1 MVSFEVS
8 PPVPKPYL
16 LNRPSGVYARFLVPV
31 DLRERI
37 GSRFLVRPLRALPG
51 DEARLVASSL
61 ALLLSKAFEALR
73 RGEAVG
79 DIDKLLSNAL
89 NALNSGRAKT
99 WEVEG
104 VTPDG
109 RAFRITTDGTPADNE
124 SGERALAQ
132 MSGTAPSAQAPTT
145 PQVSK
150 RPTSPLLSKAA
161 ADYLGDLERAVTS
174 GGLADKTHTE
184 SAHSLRILAG
194 VLEADKPVSNI
205 GADDMRAFFDVA
217 MVWPAHAWKRKPYK
231 DKTVKE
237 VAKLA
242 KQNDEPLPSPF
253 TVEKHR
259 QRLAAFFNH
268 LIRAG
273 VLEKNPVHGV
283 AGLMAPDL
291 EEDSGRPFTGEE
303 LRIIFDEAKFATWAK
318 KYPHRW
324 FGSMLGLH
332 SGARITEV
340 AQLEVSDIECVEGIW
355 GFSIRPSRPK
365 GKRVKNKQSRR
376 FVPIADAIL
385 SAGFLDYVEEVKA
398 EGHVRLFPN
407 LPNSGSGYG
416 VQMSKQFCT
425 YLRKQGIEEE
435 GSGYH
440 YFRHTIASFL
450 DGKVSEKT
458 IVSITGHKRQGAG
471 DESSILND
479 FYIKKTLVER
489 KAAVDLFKT
498 GITLPTYIKGQF
510 KHALRDAKK
519 VKIAM

>member
-1 MVSFEVS
+1 
-8 PPVPKPYL
+8 VPKPYL
-16 LNRPSGVYARFLVPV
+16 LNRPSGAYARFLVPA

-37 GSRFLVRPLRALPG
+37 GSRFVVRALHALHG
-51 DEARLVASSL
+51 DEARLVASTL

-79 DIDKLLSNAL
+79 DIDKLLSNAID
-89 NALNSGRAKT
+89 ALKSGKAKT

-104 VTPDG
+104 ITPDG
-109 RAFRITTDGTPADNE
+109 RPFRVTTNGTFDDNA
-124 SGERALAQ
+124 SGERVVAQ
-132 MSGTAPSAQAPTT
+132 MSGTVPSTLPTTTAPAIQAPASNSLHAS
-145 PQVSK
+145 QVALA
-150 RPTSPLLSKAA
+150 PLLSKATT
-161 ADYLGDLERAVTS
+161 DYLSDLERAVSS
-174 GGLADKTHTE
+174 GGLVDKTHTE

-194 VLEADKPVSNI
+194 VLETDKPVSHIN
-205 GADDMRAFFDVA
+205 ADDMRAFFDVV
-217 MVWPAHAWKRKPYK
+217 MVWPAHAWKRQPYK
-231 DKTVKE
+231 GKTVKE
-237 VAKLA
+237 VARLA
-242 KQNDEPLPSPF
+242 REQGEPLPSPF

-283 AGLMAPDL
+283 AGLVAPDP
-291 EEDSGRPFTGEE
+291 EEDSGRPFTDEE
-303 LRIIFDEAKFATWAK
+303 LGIIFEQSTFAKWAK

-324 FGSMLGLH
+324 LGTMLGLH

-340 AQLEVSDIECVEGIW
+340 AQLEVSDVECVEGIW

-376 FVPIADAIL
+376 FVPIADAVL

-425 YLRKQGIEEE
+425 YLRQQGIHEE
-435 GSGYH
+435 GSGFH

-458 IVSITGHKRQGAG
+458 IVSITGHKRKGSG
-471 DESSILND
+471 DESSIIHD
-479 FYIKKTLVER
+479 FYIKKTLAER
-489 KAAVDLFKT
+489 KEAVDLFKPN
-498 GITLPTYIKGQF
+498 ISLPTYTQGQF
-510 KHALRDAKK
+510 KHALRSAEK
-519 VKIAM
+519 

>member
-1 MVSFEVS
+1 M
-8 PPVPKPYL
+8 PKPYL
-16 LNRPSGVYARFLVPV
+16 LNRPSGIYARFLIPA
-31 DLRERI
+31 DLRVRI

-61 ALLLSKAFEALR
+61 ALVLSQVFEALR

-104 VTPDG
+104 MTPDG
-109 RAFRITTDGTPADNE
+109 RAFRIATNGTTADNE
-124 SGERALAQ
+124 SGERLLARLT
-132 MSGTAPSAQAPTT
+132 GIDPSSPAV
-145 PQVSK
+145 PQVSQT
-150 RPTSPLLSKAA
+150 PASPLLSKAA
-161 ADYLGDLERAVTS
+161 ADYLSDLERAVSS

-194 VLEADKPVSNI
+194 VLDVDKPVAGI
-205 GADDMRAFFDVA
+205 DADDMRAFFDVV

-242 KQNDEPLPSPF
+242 QENKERLPSPF

-273 VLEKNPVHGV
+273 VLEKNPVHGI
-283 AGLMAPDL
+283 AGLVAPDP
-291 EEDSGRPFTGEE
+291 EEDSGRPFTDSE
-303 LRIIFDEAKFATWAK
+303 LGIIFDESKFATWAK

-332 SGARITEV
+332 SGARISEV

-355 GFSIRPSRPK
+355 GFSIRASRPK
-365 GKRVKNKQSRR
+365 GKRVKNKQSKR
-376 FVPIADAIL
+376 FVPIADAVIR
-385 SAGFLDYVEEVKA
+385 AGFLDYVEEVKA
-398 EGHVRLFPN
+398 EGFTRLFPN
-407 LPNSGSGYG
+407 LPKSSGGYG
-416 VQMSKQFCT
+416 VQMSKQFCA
-425 YLRKQGIEEE
+425 YLRDQGIEEE

-440 YFRHTIASFL
+440 YFRHTLASFL
-450 DGKVSEKT
+450 DGEVSEKT
-458 IVSITGHKRQGAG
+458 IVSITGHKRKGSG
-471 DESSILND
+471 EESSIIHD
-479 FYIKKTLVER
+479 FYIKKTLAER
-489 KAAVDLFKT
+489 KAAVDLFKPSFA
-498 GITLPTYIKGQF
+498 LPTYAKGQF
-510 KHALRDAKK
+510 RHALRDAKK
-519 VKIAM
+519 GKQAKKAKAPEGV